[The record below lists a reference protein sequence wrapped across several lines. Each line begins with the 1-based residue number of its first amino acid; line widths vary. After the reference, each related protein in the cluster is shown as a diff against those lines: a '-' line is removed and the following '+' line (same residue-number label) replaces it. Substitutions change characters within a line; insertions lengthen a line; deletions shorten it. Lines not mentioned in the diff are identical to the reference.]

1 MGKRTL
7 ISVFLAVALILVMV
21 VNGAFA
27 SPSTSSGN
35 EGSND
40 VFAYYTVESSSS
52 FEANKLSLQEESNDQ
67 YVESYNITF
76 YFDEDTPEM
85 RKSLRTNE
93 TNKLL
98 ISKDA
103 KVIIDPKKY
112 STHTLLNEPLEFKI
126 FPSEREYESMQEA
139 IKKGHRFVP
148 RSISTNV
155 FFTKIE
161 DGNEHFVNKS
171 EVKTLSSSDSQ
182 SFTYLTA
189 SIYAYDEYRNN
200 NSQKRHSFSAYHSRA
215 NPINSSPAFANTTKY
230 DNDPDV
236 LVLAWNVGGAIPL
249 NDPSIYLQ
257 VAYNNAHADGY
268 TYYETLYKDDSR
280 VSKHD
285 TLFTGT
291 SIGYNI
297 PDYVYRA
304 NFWPTVWG
312 SVWHIA
318 ANSGWY
324 NTGAYSGANG
334 TVRTEFLHTY
344 TSKSITVTPSIN
356 YPPAGISLS
365 ISGESS
371 SKVDK
376 SWVYTIV
383 SPN

>member
-1 MGKRTL
+1 MGKRSL
-7 ISVFLAVALILVMV
+7 FSIFLVIALILMV
-21 VNGAFA
+21 VNSTFA
-27 SPSTSSGN
+27 SPSFYEDS
-35 EGSND
+35 SND

-52 FEANKLSLQEESNDQ
+52 FEPNEFILLHEGNDQ
-67 YVESYNITF
+67 YIESYNITF

-85 RKSLRTNE
+85 RKNLRTNE

-98 ISKDA
+98 ISKDT

-112 STHTLLNEPLEFKI
+112 NTSTLLNKPLEFKI
-126 FPSEREYESMQEA
+126 FPSEREYENMIEA

-161 DGNEHFVNKS
+161 DGHEQFVNKS

-182 SFTYLTA
+182 TFTYLTA

-200 NSQKRHSFSAYHSRA
+200 NNQKRHSFSAYHSRE

-230 DNDPDV
+230 DDNPDV

-257 VAYNNAHADGY
+257 VAYNNAHADGN

-285 TLFTGT
+285 SLFTGN

-324 NTGAYSGANG
+324 NTGAYNGANG

-344 TSKSITVTPSIN
+344 TKKSITVTPSIST
-356 YPPAGISLS
+356 PPGGISLS
-365 ISGESS
+365 ISGETVSNI
-371 SKVDK
+371 DK